1 MKDNTGRDSE
11 REEVKRG
18 NPYGI
23 PLYLL
28 LSLTQVRRRLEQVSD
43 EGALWSSE
51 PGQLAEVLWT
61 VERQLTLGEQD
72 DG

>member
-1 MKDNTGRDSE
+1 MKDDTGWDSDNV
-11 REEVKRG
+11 EVKER

-23 PLYLL
+23 PVHLL
-28 LSLTQVRRRLEQVSD
+28 LSISLVRHRLVQVSD
-43 EGALWSSE
+43 DGALWSSE